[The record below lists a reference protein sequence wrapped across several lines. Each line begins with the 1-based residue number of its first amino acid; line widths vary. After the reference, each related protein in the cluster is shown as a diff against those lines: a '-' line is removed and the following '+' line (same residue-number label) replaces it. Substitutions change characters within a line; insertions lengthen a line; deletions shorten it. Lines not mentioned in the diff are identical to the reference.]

1 MLKRHKDSKNKV
13 SKIKKKYKKQ
23 KKKTNIK
30 RFTFI
35 AKASIPTCYL
45 LIPINN
51 INPNLHLT
59 PKDDIFLKIQKIL
72 FKFQTIL
79 KTQISKTFKLNS
91 F

>member
-13 SKIKKKYKKQ
+13 SKIKKKYKKY
-23 KKKTNIK
+23 KKKIQEFK
-30 RFTFI
+30 QTFI
-35 AKASIPTCYL
+35 AKASTPTCYL